1 MAGKSPTTGLLNNPI
16 VKRKITTRIKN
27 VLKISNSIKIGVMG
41 DTSVR
46 MDAVDYREN
55 YDYVVRIYKTKSKE
69 AARNIEVALI
79 KKFICS
85 L

>member
-1 MAGKSPTTGLLNNPI
+1 
-16 VKRKITTRIKN
+16 
-27 VLKISNSIKIGVMG
+27 MG

>member
-1 MAGKSPTTGLLNNPI
+1 M
-16 VKRKITTRIKN
+16 
-27 VLKISNSIKIGVMG
+27 LKISNSIKIGVMG